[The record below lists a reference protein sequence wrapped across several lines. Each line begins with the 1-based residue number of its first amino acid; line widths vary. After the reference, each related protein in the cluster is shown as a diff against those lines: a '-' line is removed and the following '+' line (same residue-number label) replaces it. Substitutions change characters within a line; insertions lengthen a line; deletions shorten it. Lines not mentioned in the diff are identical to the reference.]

1 MNEDASM
8 FRSQCYE
15 IDYLCERCA
24 HMYTH
29 SHFLWIN
36 EWMKLKNVNEKGCF
50 GVNTHCEFKWSV
62 LKQPHYLQRTFKCR
76 LEDGYTVRV
85 YMGISK
91 FIVDL

>member
-36 EWMKLKNVNEKGCF
+36 EWMKLKNVNEKGESLVGHSSLVEMKC
-50 GVNTHCEFKWSV
+50 SV
-62 LKQPHYLQRTFKCR
+62 ATSAPPKSFQR
-76 LEDGYTVRV
+76 
-85 YMGISK
+85 
-91 FIVDL
+91 